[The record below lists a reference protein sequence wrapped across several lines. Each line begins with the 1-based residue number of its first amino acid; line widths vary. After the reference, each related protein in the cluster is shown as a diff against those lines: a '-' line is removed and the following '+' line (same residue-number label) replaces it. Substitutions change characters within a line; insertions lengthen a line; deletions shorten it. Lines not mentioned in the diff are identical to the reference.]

1 MIHTRGKHLLLVGL
15 LIAGTGAAQT
25 RAQDA
30 PAPVAVGDGL
40 VSGDP
45 VYSQAP
51 AVPAPGTCTCGDR
64 HGLSRW
70 RWHRTQCKR
79 LLQEHLLGYA
89 EEFNEW
95 PLGACVDAQART
107 QATNGLAAR
116 MVFYHYDF
124 EEGTSQLNVRGRDK
138 LAAVAA
144 TLPTTFLPVVVERTP
159 RAPGLDSSRRSVVL
173 AQLAQG
179 NFPVPPQR
187 VVIGPGIA
195 HGMTGVESNVI
206 FLRQLSSLGSGGS
219 AGTAATAS
227 GLDGSGLS
235 GSAVAGGV
243 R

>member
-1 MIHTRGKHLLLVGL
+1 MIHTRGKHLLFAGL
-15 LIAGTGAAQT
+15 LIAGTGTAQT
-25 RAQDA
+25 RAQEA
-30 PAPVAVGDGL
+30 QPALVPPSVPTVTGAVADGVVPGGPVDSPTFAG
-40 VSGDP
+40 P
-45 VYSQAP
+45 P
-51 AVPAPGTCTCGDR
+51 AGTCTCGDR

-159 RAPGLDSSRRSVVL
+159 RAPGLD
-173 AQLAQG
+173 
-179 NFPVPPQR
+179 
-187 VVIGPGIA
+187 
-195 HGMTGVESNVI
+195 
-206 FLRQLSSLGSGGS
+206 LS
-219 AGTAATAS
+219 
-227 GLDGSGLS
+227 
-235 GSAVAGGV
+235 
-243 R
+243 